1 MAARSSE
8 KKKNNEDLT
17 PEQINAQFNQLRQEQ
32 RAFLSKIGELE
43 MDYSEHSM
51 VIENL
56 KIIAPDRKCFRL
68 VGGVLVERT
77 VKDVLPALVSNRD
90 KIKGLVQ
97 NLNDQLKTK
106 SDELNVFKEQ
116 HNIRLLGEKQQDEKM
131 IYCCNGSLESF
142 MLGYNIFIKKI
153 RFPPGKNLVTILNKR
168 LIRCEFVSHFLLCIN
183 NKEETSFWTI

>member
-131 IYCCNGSLESF
+131 KLCVQVLDTRLCF
-142 MLGYNIFIKKI
+142 
-153 RFPPGKNLVTILNKR
+153 GKSIHLVHKMSYWLT
-168 LIRCEFVSHFLLCIN
+168 
-183 NKEETSFWTI
+183 TT